1 MKLFQGILISIIL
14 FVLSSCNSVSNLVE
28 SSTVPT
34 PNIGIDVQDGKYL
47 EVTAPNGW
55 NSFMTDD
62 SISLEIRNISKN
74 QITADPDFG
83 ARIFVLTDGKWIE
96 VENKIVYKNDPFT
109 LDPTENYD
117 PMKTAATIVEPE
129 LFDYSIKSEV
139 RIFIVGTLIE
149 NGKESKKVASYI
161 DITLNP

>member
-1 MKLFQGILISIIL
+1 MKPIQGILISIII
-14 FVLSSCNSVSNLVE
+14 FVLSSCNALSNLVE

-34 PNIGIDVQDGKYL
+34 PNIGIDVQSGKYL
-47 EVTAPNGW
+47 EITAPKGW
-55 NSFMTDD
+55 NSFKTDD
-62 SISLEIRNISKN
+62 LISLEIRNISKN
-74 QITADPDFG
+74 QIIADPDFG
-83 ARIFVLTDGKWIE
+83 ARIFVLTDGEWIE

-117 PMKTAATIVEPE
+117 PMKTASTGVRPE
-129 LFDYSIKSEV
+129 LLDYSIRSEV

-161 DITLNP
+161 DLTLNP